1 MGLASCSPTCFT
13 DSQGNQNG
21 IEHQPPGQENS
32 GNQPSL
38 QQAAYRNDALGKN
51 FSDGFARL
59 SIASRR
65 SDYLQICCH
74 LEFRIHP
81 MITLLEHKFFLSE
94 IIGRKVYLKTEHI
107 GRLDDMVIV
116 ETGKLPEV
124 SHFVVSRSFGYPS
137 LLLPWDKLIL
147 ISNTEIVFDVNAPH
161 EYERAPPEGSILLR
175 AHILD
180 KKILDMDDHEVEV
193 VYDISL
199 NFQGGKLYVSEV
211 DFSKRRML
219 RRMGLKKLA
228 NWISEQ
234 SGEATVSWLYVQP
247 LPEHI
252 GAFKGHV
259 KLSVLKENISDIH
272 PVDLADIL
280 EELEGDQR
288 LALFQEL
295 ETEHASDTLE
305 EVEPRVQRELI
316 RSIEK
321 RHAALLI
328 NAMSPS
334 QAAVILAA
342 LPTTEADELLQMIDK
357 DSAEKVQMI
366 IDWHDENILLYS
378 TQQFIKFSE
387 STQVREV
394 ISHFHEIARDMDV
407 IMYVYVTGEHDVLKG
422 VVDFRELMAATPEQ
436 TLSEIMTENAIS
448 LSPEDTL
455 SDAVAM
461 FDRYVFRAIPVT
473 DKEDRL
479 LAVVSFRDIHGI
491 KPRLD

>member
-1 MGLASCSPTCFT
+1 
-13 DSQGNQNG
+13 
-21 IEHQPPGQENS
+21 
-32 GNQPSL
+32 
-38 QQAAYRNDALGKN
+38 
-51 FSDGFARL
+51 
-59 SIASRR
+59 
-65 SDYLQICCH
+65 
-74 LEFRIHP
+74 

-94 IIGRKVYLKTEHI
+94 IIGRKVYFKNDQI

-116 ETGKLPEV
+116 ETGKFPDV

-137 LLLPWDKLIL
+137 LLMPWDKLKL
-147 ISNTEIVFDVNAPH
+147 ISNTELVFDVTSPT
-161 EYERAPPEGSILLR
+161 EYERAPPENSILIR

-199 NFQGGKLYVSEV
+199 DFQGGKLYVSEV

-259 KLSVLKENISDIH
+259 KLRVLKENISDIH

-288 LALFQEL
+288 LAVFKEL

-316 RSIEK
+316 HAIEK
-321 RHAALLI
+321 QRAAQLI
-328 NAMSPS
+328 NAMSPA
-334 QAAVILAA
+334 QAADILAA
-342 LPTTEADELLQMIDK
+342 LPTSEADELLLLMDK
-357 DSAEKVQMI
+357 DNADKVQKI
-366 IDWHDENILLYS
+366 IDQHDENILLFS
-378 TQQFIKFSE
+378 TQK
-387 STQVREV
+387 
-394 ISHFHEIARDMDV
+394 
-407 IMYVYVTGEHDVLKG
+407 
-422 VVDFRELMAATPEQ
+422 LM
-436 TLSEIMTENAIS
+436 N
-448 LSPEDTL
+448 
-455 SDAVAM
+455 
-461 FDRYVFRAIPVT
+461 
-473 DKEDRL
+473 
-479 LAVVSFRDIHGI
+479 
-491 KPRLD
+491 